1 MGTNNMIK
9 YAVRDMIKNHPN
21 KLAERLSRILSPG
34 ECDKLFNGV
43 IINVDI
49 KDFNAFI
56 KKYSLPADKTVIDN
70 VKFDGSYVT
79 VYCTIHDTDEN
90 GEELTVEKR
99 IKEYCCNYFVELYSD
114 VYEVT
119 YL

>member
-9 YAVRDMIKNHPN
+9 YAVRDMIRNHPD

-43 IINVDI
+43 VIGVEI
-49 KDFNAFI
+49 KDFDAFVEKYDLPVGKTHIDDI
-56 KKYSLPADKTVIDN
+56 KLDDN
-70 VKFDGSYVT
+70 YFT
-79 VYCTIHDTDEN
+79 VYCKIYDTNEN
-90 GEELTVEKR
+90 GEEVVVEKN
-99 IKEYCCNYFVELYSD
+99 ISEYSYCLDKSCSD

>member
-21 KLAERLSRILSPG
+21 KLAERLSRILSPDG
-34 ECDKLFNGV
+34 CDKLFNGV
-43 IINVDI
+43 VVNVEI
-49 KDFNAFI
+49 KDFDAFI
-56 KKYSLPADKTVIDN
+56 KKYDLPVGKTDIDEI
-70 VKFDGSYVT
+70 KFDSNYVT
-79 VYCTIHDTDEN
+79 VYCTIHDIDEN
-90 GEELTVEKR
+90 GKDVTTK
-99 IKEYCCNYFVELYSD
+99 KQMSEYCHCLDKSCSD

>member
-9 YAVRDMIKNHPN
+9 YAVRDMIKNHPD
-21 KLAERLSRILSPG
+21 KLAERLSRILSPD

-43 IINVDI
+43 IIDVEI

-56 KKYSLPADKTVIDN
+56 EKYDLPIGKTHIDN
-70 VKFDGSYVT
+70 IKFDCNYVT
-79 VYCTIHDTDEN
+79 VYCTIYDVDESGKEVITKKN
-90 GEELTVEKR
+90 VS
-99 IKEYCCNYFVELYSD
+99 EYCYSLDKSCLD

>member
-9 YAVRDMIKNHPN
+9 YAVRDMIKNHPD
-21 KLAERLSRILSPG
+21 KLAERLSRILSPD

-43 IINVDI
+43 VVNVGI
-49 KDFNAFI
+49 KDFDAFI
-56 KKYSLPADKTVIDN
+56 KKYNLPVGKTDIDEI
-70 VKFDGSYVT
+70 KFDSNYVT
-79 VYCTIHDTDEN
+79 VYCTIHYINEN
-90 GEELTVEKR
+90 G
-99 IKEYCCNYFVELYSD
+99 KEVTTKKQISEYLYAFNKSCSD